1 METSWGRP
9 PYGPSGRGPEG
20 RTDAALALEV
30 RPAESESYPSIVER
44 VAYILVERNPWR
56 CRPWELLIAS
66 EADSA
71 FNRAIG
77 FWQKHGADLGAHAD
91 AMEARVVV
99 DGWIRTAASNPIDDA
114 AQLVAALSDPRRMRF
129 RAATLLPTNSDQVE
143 RVLEAV
149 LAIPPDTDYRFVGG
163 LAALATAEQ
172 CCIMVKD
179 ETERHEPCLVFH
191 GDRAELALIRSALD
205 TRA

>member
-9 PYGPSGRGPEG
+9 PYGPSGRVPEG

-91 AMEARVVV
+91 ATEARVVV

-114 AQLVAALSDPRRMRF
+114 
-129 RAATLLPTNSDQVE
+129 
-143 RVLEAV
+143 
-149 LAIPPDTDYRFVGG
+149 
-163 LAALATAEQ
+163 
-172 CCIMVKD
+172 
-179 ETERHEPCLVFH
+179 
-191 GDRAELALIRSALD
+191 
-205 TRA
+205 